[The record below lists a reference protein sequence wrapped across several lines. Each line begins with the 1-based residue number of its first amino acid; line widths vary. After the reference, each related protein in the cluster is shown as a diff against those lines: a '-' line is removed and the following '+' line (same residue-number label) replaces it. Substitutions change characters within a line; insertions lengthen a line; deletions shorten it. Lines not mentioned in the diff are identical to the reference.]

1 MSMPEAQSPRR
12 NLSSAYRCLR
22 AWALPLGLALGGL
35 PRAAQAQPSPGA
47 APYGFGRAATP
58 AAIAAWDIDVDAQ
71 GRGLPRGQGS
81 VAEGAR
87 LYAEKCAACHGE
99 RGQGKPADALVGGN
113 VPLGEQKS
121 TPLKTVGNFW
131 PYATTLFDFIR
142 RAMPYNAPQS
152 LPPDEVYALTAWVL
166 HANGV
171 MPADAVLDAPRL
183 SALKMPNQAGF
194 VSDARPDVSNWACR
208 TCR

>member
-1 MSMPEAQSPRR
+1 MSMPERVFTLACSPAIRRLALSCALLLSVGMGGVSSVQAQSTP
-12 NLSSAYRCLR
+12 
-22 AWALPLGLALGGL
+22 GG
-35 PRAAQAQPSPGA
+35 
-47 APYGFGRAATP
+47 APYGFGTVASP
-58 AAIAAWDIDVDAQ
+58 AAIAAWDIDIDAQ

-87 LYAEKCAACHGE
+87 LYAEKCAACHGD

-113 VPLGEQKS
+113 VPLSDQKT

-152 LPPDEVYALTAWVL
+152 LKPDEVYALTAWIL
-166 HANGV
+166 NANGV
-171 MPADAVLDAPRL
+171 LPADAVLDAPRL

>member
-1 MSMPEAQSPRR
+1 MSMPEPTLHLFCGPTLRR
-12 NLSSAYRCLR
+12 LALS
-22 AWALPLGLALGGL
+22 WALPLALGLGGVSSV
-35 PRAAQAQPSPGA
+35 QAQGTPGG
-47 APYGFGRAATP
+47 APYGFGTVATP
-58 AAIAAWDIDVDAQ
+58 AAIAAWDIDIDAR
-71 GRGLPRGQGS
+71 GNGLPRGQGS

-87 LYAEKCAACHGE
+87 LYAEKCAACHGD
-99 RGQGKPADALVGGN
+99 RGQGKPADALVGGT
-113 VPLGEQKS
+113 VSLGEQKS
-121 TPLKTVGNFW
+121 APLKTVGNFW

-152 LPPDEVYALTAWVL
+152 LKPDEVYALTAWIL
-166 HANGV
+166 NANGV
-171 MPADAVLDAPRL
+171 LPADAVLDAPRL

>member
-1 MSMPEAQSPRR
+1 MSMPETPSPRR
-12 NLSSAYRCLR
+12 NRLAAYRSLLSSF
-22 AWALPLGLALGGL
+22 LPLMLAVGGL
-35 PRAAQAQPSPGA
+35 PMAAQAQSSQGA
-47 APYGFGRAATP
+47 APYGFGRVATP
-58 AAIAAWDIDVDAQ
+58 AAIVAWDIDIDAQ
-71 GRGLPRGQGS
+71 GHGLPRGQGS

-99 RGQGKPADALVGGN
+99 RGQGQPADALVGGN

-121 TPLKTVGNFW
+121 TPPKTVGNFW

-152 LPPDEVYALTAWVL
+152 LQPDEVYALTAWVL

-171 MPADAVLDAPRL
+171 LPADAVLDAQRL

-194 VSDARPDVSNWACR
+194 VSDTRPDVSNWACR
-208 TCR
+208 SCR

>member
-1 MSMPEAQSPRR
+1 MSMPERAFTLSCSPAIRR
-12 NLSSAYRCLR
+12 
-22 AWALPLGLALGGL
+22 LALSCALLLSVGMGGVSSV
-35 PRAAQAQPSPGA
+35 QAEGTPGG
-47 APYGFGRAATP
+47 APYGFGTVASP
-58 AAIAAWDIDVDAQ
+58 AAIAAWDIDIDAK
-71 GRGLPRGQGS
+71 GNGLPRGQGS

-87 LYAEKCAACHGE
+87 LYAEKCAACHGD

-113 VPLGEQKS
+113 VPLSDQKT

-152 LPPDEVYALTAWVL
+152 LKPDEVYALTAWIL
-166 HANGV
+166 NANGV
-171 MPADAVLDAPRL
+171 LPADAVLDAPRL

>member
-1 MSMPEAQSPRR
+1 MSMPERVFTLACSPAIRR
-12 NLSSAYRCLR
+12 
-22 AWALPLGLALGGL
+22 LALSCALLLSVGMGGVSSV
-35 PRAAQAQPSPGA
+35 QAQGTPGG
-47 APYGFGRAATP
+47 APYGFGTVASP
-58 AAIAAWDIDVDAQ
+58 AAIAAWDIDIDAK
-71 GRGLPRGQGS
+71 GNGLPRGQGS

-87 LYAEKCAACHGE
+87 LYAEKCAACHGD

-113 VPLGEQKS
+113 VPLSDQKT

-152 LPPDEVYALTAWVL
+152 LKPDEVYALTAWIL
-166 HANGV
+166 NANGV
-171 MPADAVLDAPRL
+171 LPADAVLDAPRL

>member
-1 MSMPEAQSPRR
+1 MSMPETPSPRQ
-12 NLSSAYRCLR
+12 NMLSAYRSLMSL
-22 AWALPLGLALGGL
+22 ALPLCLAVGAL
-35 PRAAQAQPSPGA
+35 PLTVQAQSSQGA
-47 APYGFGRAATP
+47 APYGFGRVATP
-58 AAIAAWDIDVDAQ
+58 AAIAAWDIDIDAQ
-71 GRGLPRGQGS
+71 GHGLPRGQGS

-152 LPPDEVYALTAWVL
+152 LQPDEVYALTAWVL

-171 MPADAVLDAPRL
+171 LPADAVLDAPRL